1 MAKSQ
6 ATSRAGA
13 RAKVAEDRDRRRAP
27 AAAVRAPGRRRTGN
41 DPAAE
46 ALAQRLHA
54 AAIHLLR
61 RLRAEDVSSGLTA
74 PRLSALSVLVFA
86 GPRTIGELAAAEQV
100 RPPTIS
106 RMVRELE
113 ADGLVR
119 REGDPAD
126 ARVQRVHAT
135 RSGEALLTAGR
146 ARRVARLAEALD
158 RLPAAD
164 RRVLER
170 AAPLLEALSRPE

>member
-1 MAKSQ
+1 
-6 ATSRAGA
+6 
-13 RAKVAEDRDRRRAP
+13 
-27 AAAVRAPGRRRTGN
+27 
-41 DPAAE
+41 
-46 ALAQRLHA
+46 
-54 AAIHLLR
+54 
-61 RLRAEDVSSGLTA
+61 VSSGLTA

-126 ARVQRVHAT
+126 ARVQRVRAT
-135 RSGEALLTAGR
+135 RAGEALLTAGR

-164 RRVLER
+164 RRLLER
-170 AAPLLEALSRPE
+170 AAPLLEALSRPG